1 MPKKRKKKN
10 AKRLTLTEKLHLSKL
25 QETEDQKR
33 KEESLK
39 EFLKRRE
46 EKVKE
51 EQRIKDQF
59 TDDELILSEDEDFR
73 IEELGQSGHNPK
85 EIKDEEKMRRLFELT
100 KEEKILD
107 CAIDEE
113 NRRKAFQQEE
123 DDMEYELKAREIAAR
138 EKRMAIEEERLR
150 QVELD
155 LQRREH
161 LELDSRAGEEVDAG
175 LQRRL
180 NNQNK
185 PDLKVEIQ
193 NEKAACRRLGRE
205 KLTRQQE
212 PDLKVEMM
220 KEIDARNEINW
231 RRKLNKQQEPDLKD
245 QMDLEAKL
253 SFQRSRSS
261 RSRSPAVE
269 LPKLSRRQMQNR
281 RSALVRLGGKV
292 DVKSRLGGNLARY
305 VDKFYF
311 VAFDLS

>member
-1 MPKKRKKKN
+1 MLKKRKKKN

-39 EFLKRRE
+39 EFLKKRE
-46 EKVKE
+46 EELKE
-51 EQRIKDQF
+51 KQRIKDQIE
-59 TDDELILSEDEDFR
+59 DDELILSEDEDFR

-155 LQRREH
+155 LQRREY
-161 LELDSRAGEEVDAG
+161 LELDSRAEEEVDFG

-185 PDLKVEIQ
+185 PDLKVE
-193 NEKAACRRLGRE
+193 L
-205 KLTRQQE
+205 
-212 PDLKVEMM
+212 M
-220 KEIDARNEINW
+220 KEIDARNDINW

-269 LPKLSRRQMQNR
+269 LPKLSRRQMQKR

-292 DVKSRLGGNLARY
+292 AVKSRLGGNLARY

>member
-10 AKRLTLTEKLHLSKL
+10 TKRQTLTEKLHLSKL

-39 EFLKRRE
+39 EFLKKRE
-46 EKVKE
+46 DELKEK
-51 EQRIKDQF
+51 QRIKDQIE
-59 TDDELILSEDEDFR
+59 DDELILSEDEDFR

-155 LQRREH
+155 LQRREY
-161 LELDSRAGEEVDAG
+161 LELDSRAEEEVDFG

-185 PDLKVEIQ
+185 PDLKVE
-193 NEKAACRRLGRE
+193 
-205 KLTRQQE
+205 
-212 PDLKVEMM
+212 MM
-220 KEIDARNEINW
+220 KEIDARNDINW

-269 LPKLSRRQMQNR
+269 LPKLSRRQMQKR